1 MDIAAK
7 PYSLGNTNSRSVPQD
22 RRPSGDQHT
31 PTVPVETTPQGVSTV
46 GRLMF
51 RSLYQSPFAYSA
63 ADSSSL
69 VLESLEPEVIL
80 PSQFFEQ
87 IKGKPSAQPEKRLML
102 AVVEDAFATFQE
114 CLPGLTYRQRR
125 LFKEVEEWF
134 ASTDETWPFSFQ
146 NICAALNL
154 DADYLRLGL
163 RRWKARQ
170 PAQQQRPA
178 PITPARQVNDRRPT
192 LSARERSCSQPPR
205 RKAA

>member
-1 MDIAAK
+1 M
-7 PYSLGNTNSRSVPQD
+7 SRSL
-22 RRPSGDQHT
+22 H
-31 PTVPVETTPQGVSTV
+31 
-46 GRLMF
+46 
-51 RSLYQSPFAYSA
+51 QSPFAYSA

-69 VLESLEPEVIL
+69 SLESLEPEVIL

-87 IKGKPSAQPEKRLML
+87 IKGEPSAQPEKRLML

-178 PITPARQVNDRRPT
+178 PITPARQVNDRRHT
-192 LSARERSCSQPPR
+192 LSARARSCSQPPR